1 MLDYKLVEALA
12 TVVAE
17 GGFERA
23 GRVLGLTQSA
33 VSQRVRLLEEA
44 AGRVFLVRST
54 PPRPTAAGHE
64 MLTLYRQVR
73 HLEDDLSA
81 RLGLESS
88 GFATLAVGIN
98 ADSLATWFFPAVDGF
113 LDSEPVLLDLR
124 VDDQAQTHTLLRN
137 GEVLGC
143 ISDRAEPMQGCAV
156 HVLGEMH
163 YRLYG
168 TSAYQARW
176 FPSGVTREAVP
187 GAPMLIFN
195 RKDVMHATLLA
206 QALGSE
212 PPGYTPFYLPSSE
225 QFAPAI
231 ASGRVCGMLPD
242 EQANGLVAC
251 GELVD
256 LLPGHAFTVSL
267 HWHCWNLETGVLTRF
282 TRALVAGARR
292 LLARDESSGRP
303 CPQAAH
309 GVQR

>member
-12 TVVAE
+12 VVVAE
-17 GGFERA
+17 GGFEKA

-33 VSQRVRLLEEA
+33 VSQRIRLLEEL
-44 AGRVFLVRST
+44 AGCVLLVRAS
-54 PPRPTAAGHE
+54 PPRPTDAGRG
-64 MLTLYRQVR
+64 MLTLYRQVH
-73 HLEDDLSA
+73 HLEEGLSA

-98 ADSLATWFFPAVDGF
+98 VDSLATWFFPVVDGF

-124 VDDQAQTHTLLRN
+124 VDDQAQTHALLRN

-143 ISDRAEPMQGCAV
+143 ISDRAEPMQGCSV

-168 TSAYQARW
+168 TPAYQSRW
-176 FPSGVTREAVP
+176 FASGVTREGVER
-187 GAPMLIFN
+187 APMLIFN
-195 RKDVMHATLLA
+195 RKDVMHAALLA

-212 PPGYTPFYLPSSE
+212 PSGYTPFYLPSSE

-231 ASGRVCGMLPD
+231 GSGRVCGMLPD
-242 EQANGLVAC
+242 EQAHGPVGR

-267 HWHCWNLETGVLTRF
+267 HWHCWNLETSVLTRF

-292 LLARDESSGRP
+292 VLAEPHRVLVGSKAQASG
-303 CPQAAH
+303 
-309 GVQR
+309 